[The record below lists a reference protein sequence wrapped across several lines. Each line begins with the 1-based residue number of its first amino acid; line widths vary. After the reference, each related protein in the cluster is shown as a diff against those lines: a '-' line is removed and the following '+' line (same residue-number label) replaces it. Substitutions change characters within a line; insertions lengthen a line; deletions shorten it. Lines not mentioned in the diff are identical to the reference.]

1 MTQVGE
7 LIEDA
12 NKKWEERNE
21 RAREQGE
28 PELPPMLPLIRL
40 KVSSPHT
47 TELSVLKFV

>member
-1 MTQVGE
+1 MGE

-40 KVSSPHT
+40 KVSSLHT
-47 TELSVLKFV
+47 TNLSVLNLL